1 MSKIQT
7 ALCIDCPN
15 EETHFETTCNLR
27 RPVMSAR
34 EQILNLVEHYDQGRY
49 SKEEYLAR
57 LAQIYDQLVKKG
69 SKHE

>member
-1 MSKIQT
+1 
-7 ALCIDCPN
+7 
-15 EETHFETTCNLR
+15 
-27 RPVMSAR
+27 MSAR